1 MFKQI
6 KDYNYEV
13 SECGLIRNKTTKKLL
28 TLRRNG
34 STKYLTTFIRVNNRK
49 TIISVHRM
57 VAEYFVDNP
66 SNLKEVNH
74 IDGNKKNNHFQNLE
88 WVTRSQNMIHM
99 YQSGLKLYKPLHN
112 KGKFGFQHNRSKP
125 VRCIET
131 NEIFGSMSEAERKKG
146 LGTGSVSWSVKHK
159 KPIYG
164 MHYEAGVFF

>member
-1 MFKQI
+1 MMFKQI

-74 IDGNKKNNHFQNLE
+74 IDGNKKNNHPKPGKCNPMQILL
-88 WVTRSQNMIHM
+88 
-99 YQSGLKLYKPLHN
+99 QSICLFSLPCVL
-112 KGKFGFQHNRSKP
+112 
-125 VRCIET
+125 
-131 NEIFGSMSEAERKKG
+131 
-146 LGTGSVSWSVKHK
+146 
-159 KPIYG
+159 
-164 MHYEAGVFF
+164 